1 MTEEKNQPLRSIEE
15 LGEFALIDHLTGQ
28 FTSLRRETLKAIGD
42 DAALLDMGNQKT
54 VVSTDM
60 LVEGIHF
67 NLSYM
72 PMRHLGYKSVV
83 VNLSDICAM
92 NARPTHI
99 TVSISISNRFSLEAL
114 EAFYQGVH
122 DACAR
127 YKVDLV
133 GGDTTASLKG
143 MTISVTA
150 MGNVTEERVAF
161 RSGAQEND
169 LVVVSGD
176 LGAAY
181 LGFQVLERERQVFE
195 VNPKHQPDLE
205 PYHYIVQRQ
214 LKPEARLDIVELL
227 EALEVVPTSMID
239 ISDGLS
245 SEALHLSKQSEL
257 GIALYEDKLPVDPTV
272 ISGCDEF
279 NLNPTVAVLSGGE
292 DYELLFTVKQD
303 DFLKIKGNPNL
314 TVIGHM
320 TEKASGA
327 QLVLRS
333 GELAE
338 LKAQGWTSF

>member
-1 MTEEKNQPLRSIEE
+1 MTEDKNQPLRSIEE
-15 LGEFALIDHLTGQ
+15 LGEFALIDHLTAH
-28 FTSLRRETLKAIGD
+28 FETRRSETLKSIGD
-42 DAALLDMGNQKT
+42 DAALLDMGGQKT
-54 VVSTDM
+54 VLSTDM

-83 VNLSDICAM
+83 VNVSDICAM

-99 TVSISISNRFSLEAL
+99 TVSISVSNRFSVEAL
-114 EAFYQGVH
+114 EEFYQGVN
-122 DACAR
+122 DACAH

-150 MGNVTEERVAF
+150 LGSVSEDRVAF

-176 LGAAY
+176 LGGAY

-195 VNPKHQPDLE
+195 VNPQHEPDLD
-205 PYHYIVQRQ
+205 PYHYVVQRQ
-214 LKPEARLDIVELL
+214 LKPEARLDMVELL
-227 EALEVVPTSMID
+227 EALEVRPSAMID

-245 SEALHLSKQSEL
+245 SEALHLCKQSNL
-257 GIALYEDKLPVDPTV
+257 GIALYEEKLPIDPTV
-272 ISGCDEF
+272 ISACDEF

-292 DYELLFTVKQD
+292 DYELLFTIRQD

-320 TEKASGA
+320 TEKTSGA

>member
-99 TVSISISNRFSLEAL
+99 TVSISVSNRFSLEAL
-114 EAFYQGVH
+114 EAFYHGVH
-122 DACAR
+122 DACAH

-150 MGNVTEERVAF
+150 IGSVTEERVAF

-257 GIALYEDKLPVDPTV
+257 GIALYEDKLPIDPTV

-292 DYELLFTVKQD
+292 DYELLFTIKQD

-314 TVIGHM
+314 TVVGHM
-320 TEKASGA
+320 TEKAAGA
-327 QLVLRS
+327 QLALRS

>member
-42 DAALLDMGNQKT
+42 DAALIDMGNQKT

-99 TVSISISNRFSLEAL
+99 TVSISVSNRFSLEAL
-114 EAFYQGVH
+114 ETFYQGVH
-122 DACAR
+122 DACAQ

-150 MGNVTEERVAF
+150 IGSVSEDRVTF

-195 VNPKHQPDLE
+195 VNPKHRPDLE

-214 LKPEARLDIVELL
+214 LKPEARLDVVELL
-227 EALEVVPTSMID
+227 EALEVIPTSMID

-245 SEALHLSKQSEL
+245 SEALHLCKQSEL
-257 GIALYEDKLPVDPTV
+257 GIALYEDKLPIDPTV

-279 NLNPTVAVLSGGE
+279 NLNPTLAVLSGGE
-292 DYELLFTVKQD
+292 DYELLFTIKQD

-320 TEKASGA
+320 TEKVAGA

-338 LKAQGWTSF
+338 IKAQGWTSF

>member
-1 MTEEKNQPLRSIEE
+1 MTEDKNQPLRSIEE
-15 LGEFALIDHLTGQ
+15 LGEFALIDHLTAH
-28 FTSLRRETLKAIGD
+28 FETRRSETLKSIGD
-42 DAALLDMGNQKT
+42 DAALLDMGAQKT
-54 VVSTDM
+54 VLSTDM

-99 TVSISISNRFSLEAL
+99 TVSISVSNRFSLEAL
-114 EAFYQGVH
+114 EAFYQGVN
-122 DACAR
+122 DACTH

-150 MGNVTEERVAF
+150 IGSVSEERVAF

-176 LGAAY
+176 LGGAY

-195 VNPKHQPDLE
+195 VNPQHEPDLD

-214 LKPEARLDIVELL
+214 LKPEARLDMVELL

-245 SEALHLSKQSEL
+245 SEALHLSKQSDL
-257 GIALYEDKLPVDPTV
+257 GIALYEEKLPIDPTV
-272 ISGCDEF
+272 ISACDEF

>member
-1 MTEEKNQPLRSIEE
+1 
-15 LGEFALIDHLTGQ
+15 
-28 FTSLRRETLKAIGD
+28 
-42 DAALLDMGNQKT
+42 
-54 VVSTDM
+54 
-60 LVEGIHF
+60 
-67 NLSYM
+67 
-72 PMRHLGYKSVV
+72 
-83 VNLSDICAM
+83 
-92 NARPTHI
+92 
-99 TVSISISNRFSLEAL
+99 
-114 EAFYQGVH
+114 
-122 DACAR
+122 
-127 YKVDLV
+127 
-133 GGDTTASLKG
+133 

-150 MGNVTEERVAF
+150 IGSVSEERVAF

-176 LGAAY
+176 LGGAY

-195 VNPKHQPDLE
+195 VNPQHEPDLD
-205 PYHYIVQRQ
+205 PYHYIVQLQ

-245 SEALHLSKQSEL
+245 SEALHLCKQSGL
-257 GIALYEDKLPVDPTV
+257 GIALYEEKLPIDPTV

-292 DYELLFTVKQD
+292 DYELLFTIKQD

-314 TVIGHM
+314 TVVGHM
-320 TEKASGA
+320 TEKAAGA

>member
-1 MTEEKNQPLRSIEE
+1 MTEDKNQPLRSIEE
-15 LGEFALIDHLTGQ
+15 LGEFALIDHLTAH
-28 FTSLRRETLKAIGD
+28 FETRRSETLKSIGD
-42 DAALLDMGNQKT
+42 DAALLDMGDQKT
-54 VVSTDM
+54 VLSTDM

-72 PMRHLGYKSVV
+72 PMRHLGYKTVV

-99 TVSISISNRFSLEAL
+99 TVSISVSNRFSLEAL
-114 EAFYQGVH
+114 EAFYQGVN
-122 DACAR
+122 DACSH

-150 MGNVTEERVAF
+150 IGSVSEERVAF

-176 LGAAY
+176 LGGAY

-195 VNPKHQPDLE
+195 VNPQHEPDLD

-214 LKPEARLDIVELL
+214 LKPEARLDMVELL

-245 SEALHLSKQSEL
+245 SEALHLSKQSDL
-257 GIALYEDKLPVDPTV
+257 GIALYEEKLPIDPTV
-272 ISGCDEF
+272 ISACDEF

>member
-150 MGNVTEERVAF
+150 IGSVTEERVAF

-195 VNPKHQPDLE
+195 VNSKHQPDLE

-257 GIALYEDKLPVDPTV
+257 GIALYEDKLPIDPTV

>member
-150 MGNVTEERVAF
+150 IGSVTEERVAF

-245 SEALHLSKQSEL
+245 SEALHLCKQSSL
-257 GIALYEDKLPVDPTV
+257 GIALYEEKLPIDPTV
-272 ISGCDEF
+272 ISACDEF

>member
-1 MTEEKNQPLRSIEE
+1 MTEDKNQPLRSIEE
-15 LGEFALIDHLTGQ
+15 LGEFALIDHLTAH
-28 FTSLRRETLKAIGD
+28 FETRRSETLKSIGD
-42 DAALLDMGNQKT
+42 DAALLDMGAQKT
-54 VVSTDM
+54 VLSTDM

-99 TVSISISNRFSLEAL
+99 TVSISVSNRFSLEAL
-114 EAFYQGVH
+114 EAFYQGVN
-122 DACAR
+122 DACTH

-150 MGNVTEERVAF
+150 IGSVSEERVAF

-176 LGAAY
+176 LGGAY

-195 VNPKHQPDLE
+195 VNPQHEPDLD

-214 LKPEARLDIVELL
+214 LKPEARLDMVELL

-245 SEALHLSKQSEL
+245 SEALHLSKQSDL
-257 GIALYEDKLPVDPTV
+257 GIALYEEKLPIDPTV
-272 ISGCDEF
+272 ISACDEF

-320 TEKASGA
+320 TEKAFGA

-333 GELAE
+333 GEFAE

>member
-1 MTEEKNQPLRSIEE
+1 MTEDKNQPLRSIEE
-15 LGEFALIDHLTGQ
+15 LGEFALIDHLTAH
-28 FTSLRRETLKAIGD
+28 FETRRSETLKSIGD
-42 DAALLDMGNQKT
+42 DAALLDMGDQKT
-54 VVSTDM
+54 VLSTDM

-99 TVSISISNRFSLEAL
+99 TVSISVSNRFSLEAL
-114 EAFYQGVH
+114 ETFYQGVN
-122 DACAR
+122 DACTH

-150 MGNVTEERVAF
+150 IGSVSEERVAF

-176 LGAAY
+176 LGGAY

-195 VNPKHQPDLE
+195 VNPQHEPDLD

-214 LKPEARLDIVELL
+214 LKPEARLDMVELL

-245 SEALHLSKQSEL
+245 SEALHLSKQSDL
-257 GIALYEDKLPVDPTV
+257 GIALYEEKLPIDPTV
-272 ISGCDEF
+272 ISACDEF

>member
-1 MTEEKNQPLRSIEE
+1 MTEDKNQPLRSIEE
-15 LGEFALIDHLTGQ
+15 LGEFALIDHLTAH
-28 FTSLRRETLKAIGD
+28 FETYRSETLKSIGD

-54 VVSTDM
+54 VLSTDM

-72 PMRHLGYKSVV
+72 PMRHLGYKAVV

-99 TVSISISNRFSLEAL
+99 TVSISVSNRFSLEAL
-114 EAFYQGVH
+114 EEFYQGVH
-122 DACAR
+122 DACTH

-150 MGNVTEERVAF
+150 IGSVSEDRVAF

-176 LGAAY
+176 LGGAY

-195 VNPKHQPDLE
+195 VNPQHEPDLD
-205 PYHYIVQRQ
+205 PYHYLVQRQ
-214 LKPEARLDIVELL
+214 LKPEARLDMVDIL
-227 EALEVVPTSMID
+227 EALEVRPSSMID

-245 SEALHLSKQSEL
+245 SEALHLCKHSNL
-257 GIALYEDKLPVDPTV
+257 GIALYEEKLPIDPTV
-272 ISGCDEF
+272 INACDEF
-279 NLNPTVAVLSGGE
+279 KLNPTVAVLSGGE
-292 DYELLFTVKQD
+292 DYELLFTIRQD

-320 TEKASGA
+320 TDKAAGA

>member
-1 MTEEKNQPLRSIEE
+1 MTEDKNQPLRSIEE
-15 LGEFALIDHLTGQ
+15 LGEFALIDHLTAH
-28 FTSLRRETLKAIGD
+28 FETRRSETLKSIGD
-42 DAALLDMGNQKT
+42 DAALLDMGDQKT

-99 TVSISISNRFSLEAL
+99 TVSISVSNRFSLEAL
-114 EAFYQGVH
+114 EAFYQGVN
-122 DACAR
+122 DACAH

-150 MGNVTEERVAF
+150 IGSVSEERVAF

-176 LGAAY
+176 LGGAY

-195 VNPKHQPDLE
+195 VNPQHEPDLD

-214 LKPEARLDIVELL
+214 LKPEARLDMVELL

-245 SEALHLSKQSEL
+245 SEALHLCKQSGL
-257 GIALYEDKLPVDPTV
+257 GIALYEEKLPIDPTV

-292 DYELLFTVKQD
+292 DYELLFTIKQD

-314 TVIGHM
+314 TVVGHM
-320 TEKASGA
+320 TEKAAGA
-327 QLVLRS
+327 QLALRS

>member
-257 GIALYEDKLPVDPTV
+257 GIALYEDKLPVDLTV